1 MNLTPLRYPGGKSVM
16 TPFFV
21 DLLNAN
27 SMKNMVYAESY
38 AGGAGTA
45 INLLL
50 NDNVDRILIN
60 DANVCIYSFWYYL
73 LKCKSDFINRVRDT
87 EVTINEW
94 YKQREILK
102 QARRPSFDVG
112 FATFFL
118 SRTNRS
124 GILTA
129 GPIGGNSQEKQDG
142 VKYKIDCRF
151 NKEDLCTR
159 MSNIIDRAGQIEVS
173 NEDALSFLGKIS
185 SDNTIVYLDPPY
197 YVNGKSLYMNYYT
210 HNDHLELSKHLK
222 GTNRFKWILSYDNA
236 PEIRQMYLEF
246 DLYSFEL
253 SYTAQNVKQG
263 SELLTHSKNIIL
275 PANKSIRRSSSD
287 IVLNKIIL

>member
-21 DLLNAN
+21 DLFNAN
-27 SMKNMVYAESY
+27 SMKNTVYAEPY

-50 NDNVDRILIN
+50 DNNVDKIIIN

-73 LKCKSDFINRVRDT
+73 LKYKSDFINRVRDI
-87 EVTINEW
+87 EVTIAEW
-94 YKQREILK
+94 YKQREILRQAK
-102 QARRPSFDVG
+102 QPSFDVG

-129 GPIGGNSQEKQDG
+129 GAIGGNSQEKQDCA
-142 VKYKIDCRF
+142 KYKIDCRF

-159 MSNIIDRAGQIEVS
+159 MSNIVERANQIEVS
-173 NEDALSFLGKIS
+173 NEDALDFLGKIS
-185 SDNTIVYLDPPY
+185 NNNAVVYLDPPY

-210 HNDHLELSKHLK
+210 HDDHLELSKHLK
-222 GTNRFKWILSYDNA
+222 GTDKYKWILSYDNA
-236 PEIRQMYLEF
+236 PEIRQMYLDFE
-246 DLYSFEL
+246 LYSFEL

-275 PANKSIRRSSSD
+275 PANKSIRRASSD
-287 IVLNKIIL
+287 IALNKIIL